1 MKDETRKEEKKW
13 ECEEAGREEKG
24 GGAKGKISPCNDHG
38 AEPQKPQSFAK
49 EKVNIAKQ
57 KKNKRKQK
65 KTFTPKHKKHKMLLS
80 SQCIQAFKPPWQ
92 LYINLLEMA

>member
-1 MKDETRKEEKKW
+1 MRDETRKEEKKW

-38 AEPQKPQSFAK
+38 VEPQKPQSFAK

-57 KKNKRKQK
+57 NKTKENKQTKKPSHQNTRSTKCCCHPNVYKHSNHHGSY
-65 KTFTPKHKKHKMLLS
+65 TF
-80 SQCIQAFKPPWQ
+80 I
-92 LYINLLEMA
+92 Y